1 MPTRLYIDRLAHR
14 SWIDGCIRAIPGG
27 SQSFSYTFLRFIV
40 RITSTKIDVHCSSL
54 VGPWAHNLMVL
65 GSNPIMVKVFFVHS
79 ILIDRLRD
87 SLNIKFR
94 KALGTAARAQISNW
108 GSTNEHLQWAN
119 LSIYSYGQNSTY
131 GCFFSLTFLLF
142 WPPSKRKYDT
152 NDISF

>member
-1 MPTRLYIDRLAHR
+1 M
-14 SWIDGCIRAIPGG
+14 
-27 SQSFSYTFLRFIV
+27 
-40 RITSTKIDVHCSSL
+40 

-108 GSTNEHLQWAN
+108 GQLMNISSEPTYLYITLFSTLTAGKSETSCATETFSTSFERSDQW
-119 LSIYSYGQNSTY
+119 LSGARSSRAWKYFY
-131 GCFFSLTFLLF
+131 LLSHPF
-142 WPPSKRKYDT
+142 EKSHFTPQKA
-152 NDISF
+152 